1 MLNNEAKLLENA
13 LCSVCPQQQA
23 YLIVYH
29 DMATMLAQREGLSV
43 RKRQIISAAAILH
56 AACGCLGMK
65 MVEMLE
71 ANYYVPTYRRAILE
85 LVYALAEPNE
95 SKEAQVLHDALLLT
109 ECILYPVQAKH
120 LKMMIISK
128 HAKRILERYEFAS

>member
-13 LCSVCPQQQA
+13 LCNVCPQQQA

-56 AACGCLGMK
+56 AACGCLCMK

-71 ANYYVPTYRRAILE
+71 ANHYVPTYRRAILE
-85 LVYALAEPNE
+85 LVYALAEPDE

-109 ECILYPVQAKH
+109 ECMLYPTQVRM
-120 LKMMIISK
+120 LKDQIISK
-128 HAKRILERYEFAS
+128 TARKLLARYS

>member
-13 LCSVCPQQQA
+13 LCSVCVQQQA

-56 AACGCLGMK
+56 ASCGCLGMK
-65 MVEMLE
+65 MVDMLE

-85 LVYALAEPNE
+85 LVYALAEPEE

-109 ECILYPVQAKH
+109 ECMLYPAQVRL
-120 LKMMIISK
+120 LKEQIISK
-128 HAKRILERYEFAS
+128 TAQKLLIRYF

>member
-13 LCSVCPQQQA
+13 LCSVCTRQQA

-71 ANYYVPTYRRAILE
+71 ANHYVPTYRRAILE
-85 LVYALAEPNE
+85 LVYALAEPEE

-109 ECILYPVQAKH
+109 ECMLYPTQVRM
-120 LKMMIISK
+120 LKDQIISK
-128 HAKRILERYEFAS
+128 TARKLLARYS